1 MAVRQYLRILT
12 PPKGSFFLYG
22 VRGVGKSTW
31 ARETF
36 PDAHIIDLLDESRYQ
51 ALLANPALLGLELRT
66 LPAHR
71 VVVLDEVQRVPALLN
86 EVHRAIEGA
95 RRRFVLLG
103 SSARRLKTAD
113 TNLLAGRAALRT
125 MYPLVPAE
133 LGADFDLARVL
144 RFGSIPVVWQADD
157 PRAALEA
164 YVQLYVREE
173 IRTRG
178 TRPQPAGVLAVSP
191 RGRVVPR
198 TGDQHCGSRA
208 RCCHRADDDRGIP
221 RHSPGHAGGDAPA
234 GIRSEAARAR
244 TATPETL
251 LGRSGA
257 GSRREAT
264 AGSGR
269 RRGTWTLARRPR
281 PDDLARPQ

>member
-1 MAVRQYLRILT
+1 MAARQYRRILT

-133 LGADFDLARVL
+133 LGADFDSAGVALRQHPCGVAGRRSGARRSKPMYSCTCAR
-144 RFGSIPVVWQADD
+144 RFASRRSSATP
-157 PRAALEA
+157 
-164 YVQLYVREE
+164 
-173 IRTRG
+173 
-178 TRPQPAGVLAVSP
+178 GVLATP
-191 RGRVVPR
+191 ARGRVVPW
-198 TGDQHCGSRA
+198 TGDQHCGSGA
-208 RCCHRADDDRGIP
+208 RC
-221 RHSPGHAGGDAPA
+221 RH
-234 GIRSEAARAR
+234 
-244 TATPETL
+244 
-251 LGRSGA
+251 
-257 GSRREAT
+257 
-264 AGSGR
+264 
-269 RRGTWTLARRPR
+269 R
-281 PDDLARPQ
+281 PDDD